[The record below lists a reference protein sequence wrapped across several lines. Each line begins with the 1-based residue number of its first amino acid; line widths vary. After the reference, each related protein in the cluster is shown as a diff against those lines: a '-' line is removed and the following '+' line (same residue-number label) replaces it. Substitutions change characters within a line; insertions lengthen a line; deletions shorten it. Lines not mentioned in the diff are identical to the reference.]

1 MIHATSVKTEEAAID
16 EAETTGAE
24 EMTEV
29 AITAETIPIIVTGS
43 VLSVRTLISH
53 SELNVIDVE
62 NPKVLAHPTS
72 SATIEAAEIIDVEE
86 MTVVEEMIEEAE
98 MTVEIIAVI
107 IQTTIG
113 IVRNVTTLTS
123 HSELNVID
131 VENLRVKSDLT
142 NAVVTIEEDGATVVA
157 GMTAVE
163 EKISA
168 VGMTAVIIQT
178 MIGNVENVRIPTS
191 LSEQNVTAVEHLKA
205 VEKEHLPRNGKVMI
219 EGLATGK
226 RSKLL
231 GRETGIV
238 HNVESPILLGE
249 MTVSVVDVLRE

>member
-16 EAETTGAE
+16 EAETTDAE
-24 EMTEV
+24 EITE
-29 AITAETIPIIVTGS
+29 AATTAETIPIIVTGNA
-43 VLSVRTLISH
+43 LSVRTLISH

-72 SATIEAAEIIDVEE
+72 SATIEAAEIIAVEE
-86 MTVVEEMIEEAE
+86 TTVVEEMIEEAE

-131 VENLRVKSDLT
+131 VENLRVKADLT
-142 NAVVTIEEDGATVVA
+142 NAVVTIEEDGTTVVA

-163 EKISA
+163 EIIS
-168 VGMTAVIIQT
+168 VVEMTAAIIQT
-178 MIGNVENVRIPTS
+178 MIGNVENVRTPTS
-191 LSEQNVTAVEHLKA
+191 LSEQNVTAVEHLKT
-205 VEKEHLPRNGKVMI
+205 VEKGHLPRNGKVMI

-231 GRETGIV
+231 DQETGIV
-238 HNVESPILLGE
+238 HNVESPILLEE